1 VKTRTDSGFTLI
13 EILLVVVIIGILA
26 GLVVPNLVG
35 RGEEARIKAAE
46 ADIYGGLSAALDLY
60 ELDTG
65 SYPEKLE
72 DLVVEPGSSK
82 NWRGPYIK
90 KGLPQDPWGNRYL
103 YKKPGQNNSSS
114 YDLSS
119 AGPDGQENTADDIT
133 NWDSAER

>member
-1 VKTRTDSGFTLI
+1 MNNRSGFTLI

-65 SYPEKLE
+65 SYPDKLE
-72 DLVVEPGSSK
+72 DLVIDPGSASS
-82 NWRGPYIK
+82 WRGPYIK
-90 KGLPQDPWGNRYL
+90 KGVPKDPWGNPYQ
-103 YKKPGQNNSSS
+103 YKRPGQNNASS

-119 AGPDGQENTADDIT
+119 SGPDQQANTKDDIT
-133 NWDSAER
+133 NWDTAEK